1 MTALVV
7 LSNLLLFTG
16 ILLLSLLVLPSSF
29 AFQSVVVVISRP
41 NSNYRPSPIVVM
53 GVGSSSELSD
63 ITKQTF
69 QNKSILLTGASRGLG
84 KSLAYALSTCE
95 PSLLILSGRDEDA
108 LTKVKEECM
117 QIQIANNNINNKPT
131 QVEIIPC
138 DLSNKESVEQ
148 LANKSLQFSNCNC
161 IDILINNGGISS
173 RSSFLETKLNV
184 DEQLL
189 QVNFVSGASLAKT
202 LVPQMVTSNDG
213 GKVIWISSIQGK
225 LGTPYRTSYAASKFA
240 VQGYCEALRSELA
253 SSNVSVHI
261 VSPGYIRT
269 NLSLSAVMGDGKAYS
284 KMDDTTANG
293 ANPDEVASEILNS
306 VAVGKKSDFVVAAT
320 VSAKLGLWLKFIAPS
335 FLEKMLVKRY
345 EKGQIVD
352 AKKE

>member
-29 AFQSVVVVISRP
+29 AFQSVVVISRPNSDYRPSHLISRP
-41 NSNYRPSPIVVM
+41 NSNYRPSPIVM
-53 GVGSSSELSD
+53 GVGSSNELSD

-95 PSLLILSGRDEDA
+95 PSLLILSGRDKDA

-138 DLSNKESVEQ
+138 DLSDKASVEQ

-173 RSSFLETKLNV
+173 RSSFLETKLDV
-184 DEQLL
+184 DEQLM
-189 QVNFVSGASLAKT
+189 QVNYFSGAST
-202 LVPQMVTSNDG
+202 
-213 GKVIWISSIQGK
+213 I
-225 LGTPYRTSYAASKFA
+225 
-240 VQGYCEALRSELA
+240 LR
-253 SSNVSVHI
+253 
-261 VSPGYIRT
+261 
-269 NLSLSAVMGDGKAYS
+269 
-284 KMDDTTANG
+284 
-293 ANPDEVASEILNS
+293 
-306 VAVGKKSDFVVAAT
+306 
-320 VSAKLGLWLKFIAPS
+320 W
-335 FLEKMLVKRY
+335 
-345 EKGQIVD
+345 
-352 AKKE
+352 

>member
-1 MTALVV
+1 MMKALVV
-7 LSNLLLFTG
+7 LSNLLLFIG
-16 ILLLSLLVLPSSF
+16 ILSLLVLPSSF
-29 AFQSVVVVISRP
+29 AFQSVVVISRP
-41 NSNYRPSPIVVM
+41 NSNYRPSPIVM

-95 PSLLILSGRDEDA
+95 PSLLILSGRDKDA

-117 QIQIANNNINNKPT
+117 QIQIANNINKPT

-138 DLSNKESVEQ
+138 DLSDKASVEQ
-148 LANKSLQFSNCNC
+148 LANKSFQFSNCNC

-184 DEQLL
+184 DEQLM
-189 QVNFVSGASLAKT
+189 QVNFFSGTSLAKT
-202 LVPQMVTSNDG
+202 LVPQMVTSNAG
-213 GKVIWISSIQGK
+213 GKVIWISSVQGK

-306 VAVGKKSDFVVAAT
+306 VAVGRNDFVVAAT